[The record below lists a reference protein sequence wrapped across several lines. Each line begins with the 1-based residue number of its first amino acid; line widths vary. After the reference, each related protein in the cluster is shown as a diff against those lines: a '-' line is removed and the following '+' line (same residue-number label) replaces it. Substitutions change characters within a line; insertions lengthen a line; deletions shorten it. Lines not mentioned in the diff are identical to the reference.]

1 MEATLARVEAE
12 AEATLEAR
20 RREAEAMVEAQR
32 SEAEAMLEAQR
43 DELGTRHTLSRGSHS
58 IWLKPRRLRPRSRP
72 LQCGSNGAS

>member
-20 RREAEAMVEAQR
+20 RREAEAM
-32 SEAEAMLEAQR
+32 LEAQR
-43 DELGTRHTLSRGSHS
+43 DELVTRRTQSRGSHY
-58 IWLKPRRLRPRSRP
+58 IRLKPRRLRPRSWP

>member
-20 RREAEAMVEAQR
+20 RREAEAMLEAQR

-43 DELGTRHTLSRGSHS
+43 DELVTRRTQSRGSHY
-58 IWLKPRRLRPRSRP
+58 IRLKPRRLRPRSWP